1 MPQRTHEVELGRLGL
16 TSGEGRTLELSVPVE
31 PFDLAGSTY
40 AVEPRETI
48 VRLDISRTTGQG
60 YALRLRFAAA
70 VTGTCMRCLDPA
82 TPTFSVDAREVDQP
96 GTEADELSSPYVDA
110 EEVLDL
116 SRWAH
121 DSLALAL
128 PTGITCRPDC
138 RGLCPEC
145 GENLNEWAGGDPNHE
160 HERPPDP
167 RWGALSEI
175 KFD

>member
-16 TSGEGRTLELSVPVE
+16 TSGEGRTMELAVPVE
-31 PFDLAGSTY
+31 PFDLASSTY
-40 AVEPRETI
+40 AVEPPEVP
-48 VRLDISRTTGQG
+48 VRLDISRTTGNG
-60 YALRLRFAAA
+60 YALRLRFDATL
-70 VTGTCMRCLDPA
+70 TGTCMRCLEPA
-82 TPTFSVDAREVDQP
+82 SPAFSVDVREVDQP
-96 GTEADELSSPYVDA
+96 GAEADELSSPYVDS

-145 GENLNEWAGGDPNHE
+145 GVNLNDHPEHQ

-167 RWGALSEI
+167 RWSALSEI